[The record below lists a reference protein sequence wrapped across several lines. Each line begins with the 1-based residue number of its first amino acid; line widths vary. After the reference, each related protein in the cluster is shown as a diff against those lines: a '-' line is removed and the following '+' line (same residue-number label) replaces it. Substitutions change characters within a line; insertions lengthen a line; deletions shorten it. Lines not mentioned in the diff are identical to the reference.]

1 VRSVAAPAAV
11 VGAASVALVATG
23 GSFSAYNADL
33 GVTLLIYLAI
43 AQAWNILGGFGGQIF
58 LGASA
63 FVGTGGYMAGLLL
76 LHTGV
81 PWAATVVLAAL
92 GGVAVALVLSVPLLR
107 LRGDYFAIG
116 SLAGALALLALVQNW
131 TWAGGASGI
140 TMPIDRIPTGTTLFR
155 AAVVVAGLATLAAA
169 VVARSSFGLRLTAVR
184 DNEPAAAGLGVS
196 VYRHRLGA
204 LVLAGALM
212 AAAGSLVAFQTIAVS
227 PDGAF
232 SFGWSLDALLMTVI
246 GGAGT
251 VLGPFLGVAIVYWA
265 LTKELADAQTL
276 ALFVEGALLV
286 VVVRFAPRGVWP
298 LVLGFV
304 ARFRARR
311 TEEPPMDASA
321 PTSPIALES
330 ELV

>member
-1 VRSVAAPAAV
+1 VRSYGAAAAVLVAAGAFVTAA
-11 VGAASVALVATG
+11 

-33 GVTLLIYLAI
+33 GVTLLVFLAI
-43 AQAWNILGGFGGQIF
+43 AQAWNVLGGYGGQIF
-58 LGASA
+58 LGTSA
-63 FVGTGGYMAGLLL
+63 FAGTGAYAAGLLL
-76 LHTGV
+76 LHTGLRWE
-81 PWAATVVLAAL
+81 PTVALAAVA
-92 GGVAVALVLSVPLLR
+92 GAAVAAVLSVPLLR

-155 AAVVVAGLATLAAA
+155 AAVVVAGLATL
-169 VVARSSFGLRLTAVR
+169 VTVFVARSPFGLRLTAVR

-204 LVLAGALM
+204 LLLAGAVI
-212 AAAGSLVAFQTIAVS
+212 AAAGALAAFQTIAVS

-232 SFGWSLDALLMTVI
+232 SFGWNLDALLMTVV

-251 VLGPFLGVAIVYWA
+251 ILGPFFGVAVVYWG
-265 LTKELADAQTL
+265 LTKELAGAQTF
-276 ALFVEGALLV
+276 ALFLEGALLV

-298 LVLGFV
+298 LVLALA
-304 ARFRARR
+304 ARFRTRR
-311 TEEPPMDASA
+311 RDEPAPEASQPAA
-321 PTSPIALES
+321 PIPLES